1 MRRLV
6 GVHVT
11 QLLILYPIP
20 VSVII
25 HSCLGEGFPKA
36 SLMRDSTSPFVL
48 RSLVDALL
56 LFPVDGEAA
65 VSMAPL
71 STE

>member
-11 QLLILYPIP
+11 QLLILYPIS

-36 SLMRDSTSPFVL
+36 SLMRDST
-48 RSLVDALL
+48 R
-56 LFPVDGEAA
+56 
-65 VSMAPL
+65 PL
-71 STE
+71 SS